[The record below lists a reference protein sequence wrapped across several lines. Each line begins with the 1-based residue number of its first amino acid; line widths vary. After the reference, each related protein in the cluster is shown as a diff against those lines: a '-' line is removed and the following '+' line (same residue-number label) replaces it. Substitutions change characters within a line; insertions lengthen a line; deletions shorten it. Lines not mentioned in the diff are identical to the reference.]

1 MFNPVWKQKHKALII
16 VLLLAVAASPLAL
29 AEKAIKWEESIENG
43 LKEALKTGKPIIMDF
58 YADW

>member
-16 VLLLAVAASPLAL
+16 FLLLAVTANPLAL
-29 AEKAIKWEESIENG
+29 AAKEIKWEKSIENG
-43 LKEALKTGKPIIMDF
+43 LKEAQKTGKPIIMDF

>member
-16 VLLLAVAASPLAL
+16 FLLLAVAANPLAL
-29 AEKAIKWEESIENG
+29 AEKEIKWEKSIENG
-43 LKEALKTGKPIIMDF
+43 LKEAQKTGKPIIMDF